1 VLRHGGDMKAV
12 DGIEDMYRA
21 ERKKKM
27 ISHSTL
33 YPEQRRVD
41 LHSWVW
47 VEESSSWWLSWC
59 PARLGPVDEIPRTA
73 RVEVEARGLSVRRIV
88 GRSDIL

>member
-1 VLRHGGDMKAV
+1 MKAV
-12 DGIEDMYRA
+12 DGIEYGYRA
-21 ERKKKM
+21 ERKKKV
-27 ISHSTL
+27 ISHTTL
-33 YPEQRRVD
+33 HAEQQGVD

>member
-1 VLRHGGDMKAV
+1 MKAV

-33 YPEQRRVD
+33 YPEQQRVD

-73 RVEVEARGLSVRRIV
+73 RVEVEARGLSVRRSV